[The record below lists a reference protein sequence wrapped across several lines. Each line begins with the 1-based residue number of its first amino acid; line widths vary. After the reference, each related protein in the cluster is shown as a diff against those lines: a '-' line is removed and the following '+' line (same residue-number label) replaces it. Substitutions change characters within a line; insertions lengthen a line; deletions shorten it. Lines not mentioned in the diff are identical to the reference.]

1 MNPSRDGPILRS
13 AVERTWPQGENLR
26 FVVDLI
32 GEGVPAHLKL
42 ANKRV
47 SGQIRPTAGQIRPA
61 SGQTRPASRRGVDL
75 VGEGV
80 PAHGELSDQLGI
92 LQGCLAH
99 KKTRNPP
106 RTPLGPQA

>member
-1 MNPSRDGPILRS
+1 MNPSRGGPILRS

-47 SGQIRPTAGQIRPA
+47 SGQIRPA

-99 KKTRNPP
+99 KKTLNPP